1 MMRFDT
7 SAPAAWPA
15 GCGRSRSSRWY
26 PARFGSPRPA
36 VTSRPLMA
44 PSIVGRALR
53 CVHFG
58 WLGRRA
64 RPHQPECHQGG
75 EEGANEASWAI
86 PRHLD
91 FRIAGLLAQLRL
103 LARALLYG
111 PVGLLALDA
120 REHREVEAWWR

>member
-1 MMRFDT
+1 MPIPPGEDNEGRVRT
-7 SAPAAWPA
+7 Q
-15 GCGRSRSSRWY
+15 CGQGHDPPDMPDQRES
-26 PARFGSPRPA
+26 
-36 VTSRPLMA
+36 
-44 PSIVGRALR
+44 
-53 CVHFG
+53 
-58 WLGRRA
+58 
-64 RPHQPECHQGG
+64 HQGG